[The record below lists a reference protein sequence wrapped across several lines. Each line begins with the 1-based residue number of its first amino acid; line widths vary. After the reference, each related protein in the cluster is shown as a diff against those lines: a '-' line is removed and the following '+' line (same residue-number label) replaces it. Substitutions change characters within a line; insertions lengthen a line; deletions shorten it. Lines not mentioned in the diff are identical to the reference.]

1 MINSFCDS
9 KKPKPQIMRAVGDG
23 GGVQT
28 LGVAEIGWPVK
39 FMEYREKIKVNNT
52 KMH

>member
-1 MINSFCDS
+1 M
-9 KKPKPQIMRAVGDG
+9 G

-28 LGVAEIGWPVK
+28 LGVAEIVWHVK
-39 FMEYREKIKVNNT
+39 FMEYREKIKGPNT